1 MKSFEYVAPKTVK
14 EVVAT
19 LKKHGKKAMIVAGG
33 TDLLVKMKGR
43 ALGPDVIV
51 DIKRVAGLSE
61 IKFDKK
67 NGLSIGACVTM
78 REAELSPLVRKNY
91 PGVAEG
97 AEIVGS
103 VQIRN
108 RATVVGNLCNAAPS
122 ADVAPALVAH
132 GARVRITG
140 PKGTRSLLLESF
152 FAGPGRTILAPG
164 EWVTHVLAP
173 PPPPRTGSA
182 YVRHT
187 TREAM
192 DIAVVGVGAA
202 ITLAPKDG
210 VCKDV
215 RIVLGAVAPTPVR
228 ATHAEALL
236 RGRKLTDALIA
247 QAGEAAASED
257 ARPISD
263 QRGSAEF
270 RRDLTQVMTER
281 MIKQAM
287 NAARKA

>member
-1 MKSFEYVAPKTVK
+1 VKSFEYVAPKTIK
-14 EVVAT
+14 EVVSA

-43 ALGPDVIV
+43 ALGPDVVV
-51 DIKRVAGLSE
+51 DIKRVPGLDE

-67 NGLSIGACVTM
+67 NGLTVGACVTM
-78 REAELSPLVRKNY
+78 RDAELSPVVRKHY

-122 ADVAPALVAH
+122 ADVAPGLIAH
-132 GARVRITG
+132 GAKVKVAG
-140 PKGTRSLLLESF
+140 PGASRTILLEGF
-152 FAGPGRTILAPG
+152 FAGPGKNILKPG
-164 EWVTHVLAP
+164 EWVTHVVVP

-182 YVRHT
+182 YVRHC

-192 DIAVVGVGAA
+192 DIAVVGVG
-202 ITLAPKDG
+202 IRLTLAAGGSIDEA
-210 VCKDV
+210 
-215 RIVLGAVAPTPVR
+215 RICLGAVAPTVIR
-228 ATHAEALL
+228 AQDAEQALQGQSPSEEL
-236 RGRKLTDALIA
+236 FERAAVLA
-247 QAGEAAASED
+247 QQS

-263 QRGSAEF
+263 VRGSAEF
-270 RRDLTQVMTER
+270 RRYLVGAMTKR
-281 MIKQAM
+281 CLSIAL
-287 NAARKA
+287 NRAKA

>member
-1 MKSFEYVAPKTVK
+1 MKSFEYMAPKTIK
-14 EVVAT
+14 EVVSA

-51 DIKRVAGLSE
+51 DIKRVPGLDE

-67 NGLSIGACVTM
+67 NGLTVGACVTM
-78 REAELSPLVRKNY
+78 REVELSPVVRKHY

-108 RATVVGNLCNAAPS
+108 RATIVGNLCNAAPS
-122 ADVAPALVAH
+122 ADVAPGLMVH
-132 GARVRITG
+132 GAKVKVAG
-140 PKGTRSLLLESF
+140 PGGSRTLPLEGF
-152 FAGPGRTILAPG
+152 FAGPGRNTLKPG
-164 EWVTHVLAP
+164 EWVTHVVVP

-182 YVRHT
+182 YVRHC

-192 DIAVVGVGAA
+192 DIAVVGVGASV
-202 ITLAPKDG
+202 TLAPKNG
-210 VCKDV
+210 VCKEA
-215 RIVLGAVAPTPVR
+215 RIVLGAVAPTPIR
-228 ATHAEALL
+228 APRAEALL
-236 RGRKLTDALIA
+236 RGQKLTDALIA
-247 QAGEAAASED
+247 QAGQVASEE

-270 RRDLTQVMTER
+270 RRDLTKVMTER
-281 MIKQAM
+281 MVKQAL
-287 NAARKA
+287 NAAKKG